1 MNQLDMLEL
10 AARAAGWESRRH
22 TVRDLT
28 AIHVRPHTTAA
39 WRAFDSISSRADA
52 FELANAARIDV
63 THFSDYVAAHA
74 GAGAFR
80 HFTHDDIDARGEVDS
95 QQSERE
101 RASRRAITECAA
113 QIGRDVG
120 APWWRTL

>member
-1 MNQLDMLEL
+1 MLEL
-10 AARAAGWESRRH
+10 AARAAGWESRRY

-28 AIHVRPHTTAA
+28 ALHVRPHATAE

-63 THFSDYVAAHA
+63 THFADYVAAHA

-80 HFTHDDIDARGEVDS
+80 HFTHDDIEACSAGEAR
-95 QQSERE
+95 QSERE
-101 RASRRAITECAA
+101 RAAQRAITECVAL
-113 QIGRDVG
+113 IGRDVG